1 MSDKRV
7 LVVDS
12 LREMLDLIS
21 HQLTED
27 GHDVVGVSSDAEAME
42 AVREGF
48 DGVVV
53 QALRSFSELEGF
65 EALRTLAP
73 RIPIILTVA
82 HLSPKMRTQAIRQ
95 GAFDVLDKDDRFFQR
110 LRAALQAALQHDV
123 VQRAGRRQPRS
134 MQGRRR
140 FAKVIGS
147 SEGMRS
153 VLRKMDQ
160 VCESNVSVILHGE
173 TGTGK
178 EVVARAI
185 HQHGSRR
192 SEPFVAVNC
201 GAIPGGLLESE
212 LFGHERG
219 AFTGAVA
226 RKIGRFEMAHG
237 GTLFLDEIGEL
248 DLSLQ
253 AKLLRVLQ
261 EHEIE
266 RVGGTAR
273 IKVDVRILS
282 ATHRDL
288 FSEAFRRDL
297 YYRLAVF
304 PIDIPPLRTR
314 PEDVEELTAHF
325 LMKFGKEQGIEAIL
339 EHGVVDRLLSY
350 SFPGNVRE
358 LENALRYALVSCEGG
373 RITLEDLPESM
384 AAVSPSLLTR
394 GPKVAGDGPIPQD
407 LLAALFPTSEDIP
420 RVEDVEEQ
428 LIQRALHLCD
438 GNVSQASERLGLSR
452 ATLYRRLGRI
462 GRKVS

>member
-1 MSDKRV
+1 
-7 LVVDS
+7 
-12 LREMLDLIS
+12 
-21 HQLTED
+21 
-27 GHDVVGVSSDAEAME
+27 
-42 AVREGF
+42 
-48 DGVVV
+48 
-53 QALRSFSELEGF
+53 
-65 EALRTLAP
+65 
-73 RIPIILTVA
+73 
-82 HLSPKMRTQAIRQ
+82 
-95 GAFDVLDKDDRFFQR
+95 
-110 LRAALQAALQHDV
+110 
-123 VQRAGRRQPRS
+123 

-185 HQHGSRR
+185 HQHGPRR